1 MNGVQISKMGKSGLT
16 KPGAMKGGL
25 PGGFPG
31 GFPGGNP
38 KSMEAAMAQL
48 QQMQG
53 GGGSNAQKDM
63 LKMFQQMS
71 KR

>member
-25 PGGFPG
+25 PG